1 MDVIDMNNFG
11 EGGEEDMAETEAETS
26 FIDNE
31 TSFGMDYGWELDHD
45 LILKDLRERVE
56 AEFRDD
62 TTTSAAEKRS
72 ETYRRKAYVREL
84 FGVDIAK
91 GNGRYSKEFLEKTS
105 IEKDGGMSYEGTKVV
120 VVDKATG
127 KLRYSANATRK
138 VGDFM
143 DALNYA
149 HNERVE
155 IVAIRRQAQERLTM
169 RNNLEADSI
178 GSEIESRQDE
188 LQFDSRGLVG
198 VLEMD
203 VDDVLE
209 TDRVQP
215 GFADDKIQ
223 TINDVEKPY
232 WEDQARK
239 AANEHDRGLF
249 ESIVRLCDQRIDE
262 IRILQEKEPLTE
274 EGKGSLEES
283 NDVTR
288 FQRVKEWM
296 KNNLGVMS
304 AIGIGI
310 AGVITTVVLN
320 GGSVIRKGAQAT
332 SKFAKA
338 VANLA
343 KKFGAVL
350 GPLLSIV
357 GQVLSWGAK
366 GLAFLAENMWML
378 ALILTYVAYDRLKG
392 RWIQGKPKL
401 LAS

>member
-1 MDVIDMNNFG
+1 MNNFG
-11 EGGEEDMAETEAETS
+11 EGGEEDTAETEAETS

-62 TTTSAAEKRS
+62 TTTTAVEKRS
-72 ETYRRKAYVREL
+72 ETYRRKTYIREL

-91 GNGRYSKEFLEKTS
+91 GNGRYSKEFLEKAS

-155 IVAIRRQAQERLTM
+155 IVAIRRQAQERLTT

-178 GSEIESRQDE
+178 SSEIESRQGE

-203 VDDVLE
+203 VDNVLE

-288 FQRVKEWM
+288 FQKVKEWM

-320 GGSVIRKGAQAT
+320 GRSVIRKGAQAT

-378 ALILTYVAYDRLKG
+378 AVFLTYVAYDRLKG
-392 RWIQGKPKL
+392 
-401 LAS
+401 

>member
-1 MDVIDMNNFG
+1 MDIIDMNNFG

-45 LILKDLRERVE
+45 LILRDLRERVE

-62 TTTSAAEKRS
+62 TTTTAVEKRS
-72 ETYRRKAYVREL
+72 ETYRRKTYIHEL

-262 IRILQEKEPLTE
+262 IRILQEKEPLTD

-288 FQRVKEWM
+288 FQKVKEWM

-320 GGSVIRKGAQAT
+320 GRSVIRKGAQAT

-378 ALILTYVAYDRLKG
+378 AVFLTYVAYDRLKG
-392 RWIQGKPKL
+392 WRSSRGKQ
-401 LAS
+401 S